1 MKRNLWL
8 RVYNIIQPYKGKLIL
23 SLISLL
29 ALTGLGLLPPIWG
42 SKLVGLALPQG
53 DKDLFIECVLVL
65 VVLRVVSSLVSF
77 AYSYQMRILGGR
89 LVFDLR
95 RRMYDHLQRLS
106 LGFYESRSSGE
117 IISRMMNDVNSVTS
131 LVTGTVINTI
141 IVARK
146 FEKSQTIKVII
157 IEIAKNL

>member
-8 RVYNIIQPYKGKLIL
+8 RVYDIIQPYRGKLIL
-23 SLISLL
+23 SMFSLL
-29 ALTGLGLLPPIWG
+29 CLTGLGLLPPIWG

-53 DKDLFIECVLVL
+53 DKDLFRVRLVL
-65 VVLRVVSSLVSF
+65 VALRVVTTWYLLPTPIKCAFWGDDS
-77 AYSYQMRILGGR
+77 YSTA
-89 LVFDLR
+89 

-131 LVTGTVINTI
+131 LVTGTVANTI
-141 IVARK
+141 ISSVKA
-146 FEKSQTIKVII
+146 FLISV
-157 IEIAKNL
+157 LFYCL